1 LFALRKNCRKI
12 SCFKFLKRLK
22 YIYILMKRYI
32 SISLSL
38 LMVSLLNV
46 LTWLCLS
53 FSLRKP
59 DIANVFSLTYPIWFV
74 VCILVSVFGTGAN
87 IRKYKKNDN
96 SNNSVFS
103 GMIWGIVIGGLL
115 FGLLAVF
122 SDKYVQFMNL
132 DVETFESFARFTML
146 QAFAWL
152 VFQLVLEKFYFED
165 KDLQA
170 NIHGVCF
177 YALSFAGLI
186 VSSLFTKNENLITYI
201 TLGLIFL
208 YTFILFTSQIRKFK
222 FEWNFLPN
230 IKYES
235 VSIFSNIFFF
245 VTYFVGY
252 SNAFAAGEK
261 YIVALNLVN
270 LITDPQWDALG
281 AVGKIAKIDLARDD
295 FNFKSAVK
303 KSAALTCIY
312 ILSSCVLFFA
322 LFKVYKVS
330 LSIGLIFLMIQ
341 FADMLVDV
349 FSPNIKAFLELEYSP
364 MVTSAI
370 NLVIKALRTVMSV
383 FLLTPF
389 NTNIA
394 QIVFDV
400 LGLIIFSSITLRF
413 FKLGKNG
420 QFYAKKKKL
429 KVDNIVLYVD
439 RKFKV

>member
-1 LFALRKNCRKI
+1 MFALRKNCRKI

-235 VSIFSNIFFF
+235 VSIF
-245 VTYFVGY
+245 
-252 SNAFAAGEK
+252 
-261 YIVALNLVN
+261 
-270 LITDPQWDALG
+270 
-281 AVGKIAKIDLARDD
+281 
-295 FNFKSAVK
+295 
-303 KSAALTCIY
+303 
-312 ILSSCVLFFA
+312 
-322 LFKVYKVS
+322 
-330 LSIGLIFLMIQ
+330 
-341 FADMLVDV
+341 
-349 FSPNIKAFLELEYSP
+349 
-364 MVTSAI
+364 
-370 NLVIKALRTVMSV
+370 
-383 FLLTPF
+383 
-389 NTNIA
+389 
-394 QIVFDV
+394 
-400 LGLIIFSSITLRF
+400 
-413 FKLGKNG
+413 
-420 QFYAKKKKL
+420 
-429 KVDNIVLYVD
+429 
-439 RKFKV
+439 